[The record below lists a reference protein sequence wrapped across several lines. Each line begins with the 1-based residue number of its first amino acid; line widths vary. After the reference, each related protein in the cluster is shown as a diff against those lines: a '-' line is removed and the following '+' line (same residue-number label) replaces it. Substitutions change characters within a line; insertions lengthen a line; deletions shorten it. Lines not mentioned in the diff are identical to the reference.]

1 MPEFAWQARSPAGD
15 LVRGTEEAPDPV
27 TLARVLGE
35 RGLVLTR
42 ARPAARRKRRN
53 LPARARLRRR
63 ELILLTHQLADAL
76 GAGIPLVETLVEFSR
91 TWPSPRVRR
100 MLDQVRSEVE
110 AGGGFAAALARW
122 PRAFPRAYVEAVRA
136 AEESGRLDT
145 VFAELAEDLEWQD
158 EIASKVTSALLYPAI
173 LLAAV
178 AGVATLFVTV
188 LFPKLRPL
196 FEATG
201 VELPLFTRILL
212 GISDVV
218 VRWWYLLPAT
228 PVVVTTAVVLGLRTR
243 TGRVAWHRAKLALP
257 GVRRVVRHLLAARFA
272 RTAATLLDAGTSM
285 PHALAIGGA
294 SVDNIPFT
302 RALERA
308 REDVVAGS
316 TLADALERTGFF
328 GPLDVRMIAVGE
340 RSGTLVRALGN
351 LARLHERQA
360 RRAIQAA
367 VTTLEPVL
375 LIAMAAIV
383 LGLALSVFMPI
394 YQSIDAIGR

>member
-15 LVRGTEEAPDPV
+15 VVRGTGEAPDPV
-27 TLARVLGE
+27 ALARSLRE

-42 ARPAARRKRRN
+42 ARSTHRRARRGPSRRT
-53 LPARARLRRR
+53 RLRRK

-76 GAGIPLVETLVEFSR
+76 GAGIPLVETLAEFAR
-91 TWPSPRVRR
+91 TWPHPRVREV
-100 MLDQVRSEVE
+100 LDRVRGEVE

-122 PRAFPRAYVEAVRA
+122 PRAFPPAWVEAVRA
-136 AEESGRLDT
+136 AEDSGRLDR

-158 EIASKVTSALLYPAI
+158 EMASRVTSALLYPAI
-173 LLAAV
+173 LLVAV

-201 VELPLFTRILL
+201 IELPLVTRILL
-212 GISDVV
+212 GISDLA
-218 VRWWYLLPAT
+218 VRWWTLLPLVPALLVPGT
-228 PVVVTTAVVLGLRTR
+228 SLALRTGP
-243 TGRVAWHRAKLALP
+243 GRLAWHRLLLALP
-257 GVRRVVRHLLAARFA
+257 GIRRVTRHLLAARFA

-285 PHALAIGGA
+285 PRALHVGGA
-294 SVDNIPFT
+294 GVDNIPFT
-302 RALERA
+302 RAIERA

-316 TLADALERTGFF
+316 SLADALERTSFF
-328 GPLDVRMIAVGE
+328 GPLDVRMVAVGE

-367 VTTLEPVL
+367 VTLLEPILLVL
-375 LIAMAAIV
+375 MAAIV
-383 LGLALSVFMPI
+383 LGLALSVFLPI